1 MAGVKLVGCLQSW
14 PRIYTR
20 DYPEQVQLVATV
32 ELELGKSWSRFLSL
46 QKYSVV
52 LIPQADCFSTSGS
65 SALYRL

>member
-20 DYPEQVQLVATV
+20 DYPEQVQLVARV
-32 ELELGKSWSRFLSL
+32 ELELGKSRFLSL